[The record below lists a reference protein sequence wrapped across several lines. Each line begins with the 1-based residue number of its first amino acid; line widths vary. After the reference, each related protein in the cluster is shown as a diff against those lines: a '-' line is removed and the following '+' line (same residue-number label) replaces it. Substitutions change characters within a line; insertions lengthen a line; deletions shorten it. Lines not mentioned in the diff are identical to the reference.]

1 LFSIAAVLLI
11 SLAIT
16 LVATPLV
23 RDWAIRRGVV
33 DAPGGRRVHT
43 VVTPRLGGVAIM
55 VGFTVPIAAM
65 LAWDSGM
72 AKLVLAAPQ
81 DVTGL
86 FLGALIVGGVGAV
99 DDVRSLGAWPKL
111 AAQAVAACVAYAFG
125 YHIDA
130 VALPMIGT
138 VEFGVLSL
146 PITVIW
152 FLGVINALNLI
163 DGLDGLAAGIAF
175 FAATANGIIAHH
187 SGAPIAA
194 LLSAALA
201 GSLLGFLRYNFN
213 PATIFM
219 GDSGSMFL
227 GFVLAATSLVG
238 TSIKGATT
246 VAILAPLAALGVPV
260 FDTAL
265 AIIRRTLARQS
276 PFAPDRGHMHH
287 SLLDLGLS
295 HRRAVLVLHG
305 STLALCAAAIAIS
318 FGRNWQVGCALV
330 VVFFVLGALARTV
343 RKGRIAASLPPPPA
357 DEPETAPML
366 QYPVGQPPKRSGH

>member
-1 LFSIAAVLLI
+1 
-11 SLAIT
+11 
-16 LVATPLV
+16 
-23 RDWAIRRGVV
+23 
-33 DAPGGRRVHT
+33 
-43 VVTPRLGGVAIM
+43 
-55 VGFTVPIAAM
+55 M
-65 LAWDSGM
+65 LAWGSGM
-72 AKLVLAAPQ
+72 ADVVLDSPQ

-86 FLGALIVGGVGAV
+86 FLGALIVGGVGAI
-99 DDVRSLGAWPKL
+99 DDVRSVGAWPKL
-111 AAQAVAACVAYAFG
+111 GAQAVAACVAYAFG

-130 VALPMIGT
+130 VSLPGFGV
-138 VEFGVLSL
+138 VEFGIASL
-146 PITVIW
+146 PITVVW

-175 FAATANGIIAHH
+175 FAATANGIIAYH

-227 GFVLAATSLVG
+227 GFILAATSLVG

-246 VAILAPLAALGVPV
+246 VAILAPLVALGVPV

-276 PFAPDRGHMHH
+276 MFAPDRGHMHH

-295 HRRAVLVLHG
+295 QRRAVLLLHA
-305 STLALCAAAIAIS
+305 STATLCAAAIAIS
-318 FGRNWQVGCALV
+318 FGRSWQVGSALV
-330 VVFFVLGALARTV
+330 VVFCVLTMLARTV
-343 RKGRIAASLPPPPA
+343 RKGRRVTSMRPPAA
-357 DEPETAPML
+357 DEPDSAML
-366 QYPVGQPPKRSGH
+366 QYTGGPPPERSSH